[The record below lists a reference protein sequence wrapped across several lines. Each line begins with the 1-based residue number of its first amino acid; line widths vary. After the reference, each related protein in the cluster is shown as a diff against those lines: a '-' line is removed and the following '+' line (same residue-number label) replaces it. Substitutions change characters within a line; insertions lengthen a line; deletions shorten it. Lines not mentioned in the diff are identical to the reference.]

1 MTRLSFLSKAE
12 KRQFDSPPVLTQHQR
27 PAWFAITND
36 VRRTLSSLR
45 TPVNKIGFVL
55 QLGYFRHSG
64 KFFQRS
70 DFRQRDIK
78 YIARQLSISEHVDLD
93 QYQPSRMAQHQ
104 SRILSLLSWT
114 PFDEKSATI
123 VAEHIQF
130 QAHQQVKPEQIF
142 SASVDFCWKNRLEI
156 PSYHQLSNVITD
168 SFNIVET
175 DLLNT
180 LQQSLTT
187 EDTAVLDNLLDTSES
202 QHPLLVNIKFISQS
216 VRATDIKDSAEI
228 LEKLNEY
235 VSQFQSC
242 YSDLSISDQATEYYA
257 TWVSKAS
264 LAQLQQFPNPYKR
277 YLYLLGF
284 IKHQHCL
291 RQDLLMDTLLKCT
304 RMAINAARKQDDR
317 QALENRQEQK
327 VAIRTINHDRK
338 SQRQLLAEITRIV
351 RITDEEQSP
360 SQRMTQLQQL
370 LDDYEALQNDTE
382 KQALDRY
389 EQLIDQQTDEFDEY
403 QALTAQSLRLQRRI
417 APILSVLMFDPVSSN
432 PELLHAVQHFQQ
444 NRGQIGPAPPLAFLP
459 ESKQTLFTDTHRPS
473 LYKALLFQQIA
484 LSVRAGRL
492 NLKHS
497 YRYRA
502 IQDYLIPDA
511 LWRADKERMLVLSG
525 LSKFANGISVLDGI
539 KSTLDSTYRQVNQRY
554 HDGDNSYLK
563 VDEKG
568 KVNVQTPA
576 TEFSVAGDIG
586 TLLADNGI
594 VPVLQ
599 ILREINQEYDFTHCL
614 KHLSPKH
621 HKLKPTA
628 ETILAGILGKG
639 CNIGLDKLSQISV
652 GLNASTLNNTVT
664 WFFSLKNLQ
673 SANAVL
679 IKALDSLALSE
690 AFISQPGQLHTG
702 SDGRKVG
709 VSAES
714 LHANHSFKYFGKD
727 KGVALYTF
735 LDERHALFYSTII
748 SASEREAAYVID
760 GLMQNEVI
768 KSDIHS
774 TDTHGYTESIFAAA
788 HLIDTAFAPRIKKIQ
803 HQKLYSFSSKATH
816 QRKGQVILPSRTIDH
831 RLILRHWDD
840 ILRFIATI
848 KLRHS
853 SASQLFKRLSSY
865 ASDHPLYKALKEFG
879 RLIKTQFILSY
890 YDDLEL
896 RQRIEKQLN
905 KVELSNRFSKA
916 IFFANNQEFQV
927 GNLVDQQITATCTA
941 LIQNAIVLWNA
952 MVLSQRLVDTPD
964 QEQRHHLL
972 TSIRSGSLLSW
983 QHVNLQGEYDF
994 RPMAA
999 NEDRFDKVKILRL
1012 RLQEM

>member
-12 KRQFDSPPVLTQHQR
+12 KRQFDSPPTLTKDQR
-27 PAWFAITND
+27 PAWFAITKD
-36 VRRTLSSLR
+36 VRRTLGSLR

-78 YIARQLSISEHVDLD
+78 YIARQLNITEPVDLN

-104 SRILSLLSWT
+104 SRILSLLCWS
-114 PFDEKSATI
+114 PFDNNSATI

-130 QAHQQVKPEQIF
+130 QAHQQIKPEQIF
-142 SASVDFCWKNRLEI
+142 SASVDFCWKHRLEV
-156 PSYHQLSNVITD
+156 PSYHQLSNIITN

-175 DLLNT
+175 ALLN
-180 LQQSLTT
+180 
-187 EDTAVLDNLLDTSES
+187 
-202 QHPLLVNIKFISQS
+202 
-216 VRATDIKDSAEI
+216 
-228 LEKLNEY
+228 
-235 VSQFQSC
+235 
-242 YSDLSISDQATEYYA
+242 
-257 TWVSKAS
+257 
-264 LAQLQQFPNPYKR
+264 
-277 YLYLLGF
+277 
-284 IKHQHCL
+284 
-291 RQDLLMDTLLKCT
+291 TLLKCT
-304 RMAINAARKQDDR
+304 RSAINAARKQDDR
-317 QALENRQEQK
+317 RTIDNRHEQK
-327 VAIRTINHDRK
+327 VAMRSINHDRK

-351 RITDEEQSP
+351 RITDEEQSQA
-360 SQRMTQLQQL
+360 QRMTQLQQL
-370 LDDYEALQNDTE
+370 LDDYETLQSDTE
-382 KQALDRY
+382 QQALDHY
-389 EQLIDQQTDEFDEY
+389 ERLIDRQTDDFDDF
-403 QALTAQSLRLQRRI
+403 QALEAQSRSLQRRV
-417 APILSVLMFDPVSSN
+417 APILNVLVFDPVSSN
-432 PELLHAVQHFQQ
+432 PDLLQAVEHFQQ
-444 NRGQIGPAPPLAFLP
+444 TNGQIGTAPPLAFLP
-459 ESKQTLFTDTHRPS
+459 ESNQILFTDTLRPS

-484 LSVRAGRL
+484 SSVRAGQL

-497 YRYRA
+497 YRHRA

-511 LWRADKERMLVLSG
+511 RWNVDKERMLVLSG
-525 LSKFANGISVLDGI
+525 LTKFSDGKSVLDNI
-539 KSTLDSTYRQVNQRY
+539 KSTLDSTYSQVNQRY
-554 HDGDNSYLK
+554 HAGHNEYVK
-563 VDEKG
+563 VDITG
-568 KVNVQTPA
+568 KIDVQTPA
-576 TEFSVAGDIG
+576 TDFSVAGDIG
-586 TLLADNGI
+586 SLQADNGI

-599 ILREINQEYDFTHCL
+599 ILREINQQYDFTHCL
-614 KHLSPKH
+614 THLSAKH
-621 HKLKPTA
+621 HKLKPSE

-652 GLNASTLNNTVT
+652 GLNANTLNSTVT

-673 SANAVL
+673 AANAV
-679 IKALDSLALSE
+679 IIAALDSLVLSK
-690 AFISQPGQLHTG
+690 AFMSQPGQLHTG

-709 VSAES
+709 VATDS

-735 LDERHALFYSTII
+735 LDERHALFYSTVI

-760 GLMQNEVI
+760 GLMHNEVI

-774 TDTHGYTESIFAAA
+774 TDTHGYTESIFAAT
-788 HLIDTAFAPRIKKIQ
+788 HLIDTAFAPRIKKIH
-803 HQKLYSFSSKATH
+803 HQNLYSFSSKATH
-816 QRKGQVILPSRTIDH
+816 QRKGQVILPSRAIDH

-865 ASDHPLYKALKEFG
+865 ASDHPLYKAIKEFG

-890 YDDLEL
+890 YDDMEL

-916 IFFANNQEFQV
+916 VFFANNQEFQV
-927 GNLVDQQITATCTA
+927 GNLGDQQITATCTA

-952 MVLSQRLVDTPD
+952 MLLSQRLVDTPD
-964 QEQRHHLL
+964 KEERQELL

-983 QHVNLQGEYDF
+983 QHVNMQGEYDF

-999 NEDRFDKVKILRL
+999 NEDRFDKVKIRKL
-1012 RLQEM
+1012 RLQELS